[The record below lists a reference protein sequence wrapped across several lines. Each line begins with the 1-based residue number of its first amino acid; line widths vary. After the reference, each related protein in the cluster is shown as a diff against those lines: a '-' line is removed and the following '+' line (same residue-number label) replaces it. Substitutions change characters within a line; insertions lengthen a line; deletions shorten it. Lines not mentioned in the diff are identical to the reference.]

1 MRRSVDSYPVAASLC
16 EAWGRLYLLCRS
28 RAAHRAAATALIA
41 FLGASICAAEWKT
54 AAPGWKYEF
63 PRDHRPHR
71 DFKTEWWYFTG
82 NVFDPDGNRFGY
94 ELTFFRQGITPAA
107 ERDPNASRF
116 IVDDLKFAHFAIT
129 DVAEQQFHFVQK
141 TSRGAFG
148 EAGFDDAKRRA
159 WIDDWALTEKGDGS
173 FDLTASS
180 DTGTVRLVLRATKPP
195 VIHGENGVSIKATGG
210 SSASH
215 YYSLPRLAT
224 TGEISVNGRARPV
237 RGESWFDHEWS
248 SSQLGKG
255 EVGWDWICVQWEDG
269 AELMLYRMR
278 LENGEIE
285 PSSSGTWIAPDGTTT
300 HLRASDFQ
308 MAPTAFWK
316 SKTNGAQYP
325 IGWRI
330 TLPGKGAEFTVR
342 AAVEDQ
348 ELKLGPITYWEGA
361 IDAIGQRDGKP
372 VKGRGYLELT
382 GYAGRL
388 SESLNR

>member
-1 MRRSVDSYPVAASLC
+1 MRRAC
-16 EAWGRLYLLCRS
+16 FF
-28 RAAHRAAATALIA
+28 LIA
-41 FLGASICAAEWKT
+41 LLAMTAFAADWKT
-54 AAPGWKYEF
+54 AEPGWQYEF
-63 PRDHRPHR
+63 LRDHHAHR

-82 NVFDPDGNRFGY
+82 NVFDAEGHRFGY

-107 ERDPNASRF
+107 ARDPNASRF
-116 IVDDLKFAHFAIT
+116 LVDELKFAHFAIT
-129 DVAEQQFHFVQK
+129 DVTKQQFRFEQK

-148 EAGFDDAKRRA
+148 EAGFDNANRLA
-159 WIDDWALTEKGDGS
+159 WIDHWTLTLNNDGA
-173 FDLTASS
+173 FDLKASR
-180 DTGTVRLVLRATKPP
+180 DAETIHLHLRPTKPP
-195 VIHGENGVSIKATGG
+195 VIHGENGVSVKAAEG

-215 YYSLPRLAT
+215 YYSLSRLET
-224 TGEISVNGRARPV
+224 TGEIAINGRARPV

-255 EVGWDWICVQWEDG
+255 EVGWDWICLQWEDG

-278 LENGEIE
+278 LENGQVE

-300 HLRASDFQ
+300 HLRVSDFQ
-308 MAPTAFWK
+308 MTPTAFWK
-316 SKTNGAQYP
+316 SKASGGQYP

-330 TLPGKGAEFTVR
+330 ALLGLRVEFTVR
-342 AAVEDQ
+342 AALEDQ

-361 IDAIGQRDGKP
+361 IDATGMRDGKAIR
-372 VKGRGYLELT
+372 GRGYLELT